1 MKRIILAAA
10 MIAGAAGMLGQTAP
24 APMQETV
31 SVSGTGKVTLTPD
44 RYTFTLGVQTIAPTV
59 DQAVNENNARVA
71 NVLAA
76 LKKAGA
82 TDAQIRTSNFSIY
95 PQQDYSQQNQL
106 PRILGYQ
113 VNNSIT
119 VTRDKIGDA
128 GKLLQAA
135 ISAGVNQSSGLQ
147 FQVSDPVRGRDQGMK
162 MAFDDAKSKAT
173 VLAQAAGRSVGRAL
187 TISETGAEPPRPY
200 PMAQMVRAGKAEV
213 SEVPVEGGTQEVTY
227 NVSVVFELR

>member
-1 MKRIILAAA
+1 MKRIVFAAA

-24 APMQETV
+24 MPETV

-71 NVLAA
+71 NVLEA

-135 ISAGVNQSSGLQ
+135 IAAGVNQASGLQ
-147 FQVSDPVRGRDQGMK
+147 FVVSDPVRGRDLGMK

-173 VLAQAAGRSVGRAL
+173 VLAQSAGRSVGRAI
-187 TISETGAEPPRPY
+187 TISEGTGAEPPRPY